1 MLYRQSVLSLY
12 KGNLVIFIQFNIKNV
27 PNHQIILKFIIAV
40 NFRKLMQNLLIS
52 EFLRYSKNLQHT
64 DKEYFLRKVK
74 EEFIKN
80 KEISEKEIPY
90 CIRQG
95 KVFLLSRNVV

>member
-12 KGNLVIFIQFNIKNV
+12 KGEHKISLNFN
-27 PNHQIILKFIIAV
+27 KFIDF
-40 NFRKLMQNLLIS
+40 NNS

-74 EEFIKN
+74 EEFVKN
-80 KEISEKEIPY
+80 KELAEKDIPY
-90 CIRQG
+90 CIKQG
-95 KVFLLSRNVV
+95 KVFLMSRNVQ